1 MKTQNAAGSPGQRL
15 IPSSPGLSPRET
27 RGRCVCRNSERG
39 QKRSEI
45 ISQTENPKSSKKIK
59 ISTYNVTPIR
69 LSADFSEET
78 TDQKRARWYVQC
90 AELKKERKK
99 ERQPAKSTLSG
110 LFFRNKGEIKILPNK
125 QKLVAF
131 INHH

>member
-1 MKTQNAAGSPGQRL
+1 MIVEIFSSLMRDLDTQVHEATSPHYF
-15 IPSSPGLSPRET
+15 SSKCCSLRHIKYTSK
-27 RGRCVCRNSERG
+27 N
-39 QKRSEI
+39 QKHR
-45 ISQTENPKSSKKIK
+45 ENPKSSKKIK